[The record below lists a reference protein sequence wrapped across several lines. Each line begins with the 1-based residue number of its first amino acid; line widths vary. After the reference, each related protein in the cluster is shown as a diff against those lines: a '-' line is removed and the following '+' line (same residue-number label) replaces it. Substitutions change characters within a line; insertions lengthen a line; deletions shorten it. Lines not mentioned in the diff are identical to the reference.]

1 MGKVRTSSNL
11 YRRGV
16 PNSFAGFGY
25 VAQGNYSI
33 VAPTY
38 LFAPNNI
45 ARPNARPLPVHVP
58 KSTLKFPGKKK

>member
-16 PNSFAGFGY
+16 PDSFTGFGTI
-25 VAQGNYSI
+25 AQSNYSI

-38 LFAPNNI
+38 LFAPNNV
-45 ARPNARPLPVHVP
+45 ARPNAIPVHVP